1 MEHFNILLITEN
13 PSLIIIPLKTQLKIS
28 GAVVNGSPGWVE
40 ACYLQLFSLLDKSVT
55 SYF

>member
-13 PSLIIIPLKTQLKIS
+13 PSLIIIALKTQLKIS

-40 ACYLQLFSLLDKSVT
+40 ACYLQLFSFT
-55 SYF
+55 